1 MIVMQVPI
9 VRIRGVRSSVNV
21 HRDCEIRGRIK
32 FKGLAVN
39 VFHARIR
46 TATIAALV
54 NTMTAAHNWCAFV
67 RTVTMAVNVKSM
79 AIFYSYQLV
88 HQLLPF

>member
-1 MIVMQVPI
+1 MIAMQVQI
-9 VRIRGVRSSVNV
+9 ARIRGVRSSVNV

-32 FKGLAVN
+32 FKGLAAN

-54 NTMTAAHNWCAFV
+54 NTTTAAHSWCASV
-67 RTVTMAVNVKSM
+67 RTVTMAASVKSM
-79 AIFYSYQLV
+79 AISYSCQSV